1 MKSKKSHKINK
12 KIVGKLMAMSTDEL
26 KDLAT
31 YVPYNKNGKTNS
43 RINFI
48 LVVETLL
55 IIVVEAFL
63 LIIPLLG
70 LMTIISLNIIDIVIE
85 ISLII
90 LSPLFVAFLSRKI
103 CMKMLNRKLKR
114 MGADPEMADA
124 IKFIIVNFDEFDL
137 SIDDFSKELKNLLQ
151 NHNNSSSRI
160 LESLQDKL
168 NEYLALKERGYCSYE
183 DDFPEILKIFMP
195 LLIIYFDNAV
205 KSKLSTESIKS
216 KLSTKSIEEIINR
229 YDMISQFER
238 FLMDRKAIVEQQ
250 EKERTEEES
259 DELSKILDDIDS
271 ARDEVNK
278 NKAEKMKILNSNS
291 DFNKLKDLSNRVKS
305 SRINMESKLI
315 QD

>member
-1 MKSKKSHKINK
+1 
-12 KIVGKLMAMSTDEL
+12 MAMSTDEL

-48 LVVETLL
+48 LVVEALL

-103 CMKMLNRKLKR
+103 CMKILNRKLKR

-137 SIDDFSKELKNLLQ
+137 SIDDFSKEMKNLLQ
-151 NHNNSSSRI
+151 NHNNSSSKI

-205 KSKLSTESIKS
+205 KLKLSTESIKS

-238 FLMDRKAIVEQQ
+238 FLMDRKAMVEQQ

-259 DELSKILDDIDS
+259 NELSKILDEIDS

-278 NKAEKMKILNSNS
+278 NEAEKMKILNSNS

-315 QD
+315 QE

>member
-48 LVVETLL
+48 LVVEALL

-103 CMKMLNRKLKR
+103 CMKILNRKLKR

-137 SIDDFSKELKNLLQ
+137 SIDDFSKEMKNLLQ
-151 NHNNSSSRI
+151 NHNNSSSKI

-238 FLMDRKAIVEQQ
+238 FLMDRKAMVEQQ

-259 DELSKILDDIDS
+259 NELSKILDDIDS

>member
-48 LVVETLL
+48 LIVEALL

-103 CMKMLNRKLKR
+103 CMKILNRKLKR

-137 SIDDFSKELKNLLQ
+137 SIDDFSKEMKNLLQ
-151 NHNNSSSRI
+151 NHNNSSSKI

-195 LLIIYFDNAV
+195 LLIIYFNNAV
-205 KSKLSTESIKS
+205 KS

-238 FLMDRKAIVEQQ
+238 FLMDRKAMVEQQ

-259 DELSKILDDIDS
+259 NELSKILDEIDS

-278 NKAEKMKILNSNS
+278 NETEKMKILNSNS

-315 QD
+315 QE